1 VDRAAGR
8 VLRQKIQLGLLDPDW
23 TPTPAAADGRDKG
36 AIDLDP
42 PESRALARRLAE
54 DSVVLLANN
63 GVLPLAPHQRV
74 ALVGPQAD
82 TMAAMLGCYTF
93 PSHVGPQHPEAPTG
107 VEIPTL
113 LQALSADLTQVEH
126 VPGCDVDGTDTSG
139 IPAAVAVARRS
150 DVCVVALGDRSGLF
164 GLGTSGEGSDAD
176 DLRLPGV
183 QADLLEALLATGTPV
198 VVVVLSGRPYALGAY
213 RDDAAAIVQA
223 FFPGEEGGP
232 AVAGVLTGRVCPSGR
247 LPVSVPRT
255 VGAQPSTYLA
265 PLLGHRTE
273 VSSIDPSAL
282 FPFGFG
288 LSYAQFEWTDVQVD
302 GRPSGPDGS
311 VASAPVEFTTSGS
324 VSVSVEVR
332 NVGECAGAD
341 VVQLYLH
348 DPVAQVTRP
357 VVRLIGYGKVHLEP
371 GQAGRVTFEVPADL
385 AAFTGRDGHR
395 IVEPGDLE
403 FRLSTSSADVRYTV
417 HARLVGPELTVDHH
431 RRLTSGVVV
440 SVG

>member
-1 VDRAAGR
+1 
-8 VLRQKIQLGLLDPDW
+8 
-23 TPTPAAADGRDKG
+23 
-36 AIDLDP
+36 
-42 PESRALARRLAE
+42 
-54 DSVVLLANN
+54 
-63 GVLPLAPHQRV
+63 
-74 ALVGPQAD
+74 
-82 TMAAMLGCYTF
+82 
-93 PSHVGPQHPEAPTG
+93 
-107 VEIPTL
+107 
-113 LQALSADLTQVEH
+113 
-126 VPGCDVDGTDTSG
+126 
-139 IPAAVAVARRS
+139 
-150 DVCVVALGDRSGLF
+150 
-164 GLGTSGEGSDAD
+164 
-176 DLRLPGV
+176 
-183 QADLLEALLATGTPV
+183 
-198 VVVVLSGRPYALGAY
+198 
-213 RDDAAAIVQA
+213 
-223 FFPGEEGGP
+223 
-232 AVAGVLTGRVCPSGR
+232 
-247 LPVSVPRT
+247 
-255 VGAQPSTYLA
+255 
-265 PLLGHRTE
+265 LGHRTE

-288 LSYAQFEWTDVQVD
+288 LSYAQFEWADVQVD